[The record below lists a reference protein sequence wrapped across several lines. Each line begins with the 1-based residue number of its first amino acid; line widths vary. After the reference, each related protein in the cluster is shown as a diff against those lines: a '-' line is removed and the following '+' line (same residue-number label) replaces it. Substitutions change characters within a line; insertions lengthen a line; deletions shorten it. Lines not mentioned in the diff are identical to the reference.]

1 MRLEFW
7 LFLLFVALGSL
18 PPLSPARSGSPPAPP
33 PPPTSPQ
40 LPPKISQHFTV
51 KDYFVFIIVIDGLRP
66 DALQRAQTPN
76 LDRLWQSGLYSWT
89 AQTVM
94 PSLTLPAIASLL
106 SGVPPERHRILW
118 NHWAPELGR
127 ISVPTIFEIAQ
138 SENIPT
144 VAFVSKRKLEH
155 LFHPQTPLFVVNND
169 AKRVIEEAVQYIAE
183 HRPRL
188 VFLHLSD
195 VDDAGH
201 RYGWMTVRQLQAV
214 ERVDEALGLLLKSLE
229 DLKILNDSVLIVT
242 ADHGGHGRIHGTD
255 DPRDMTIPWILW
267 TAEIESGRELTQPIR
282 IYDTAA
288 TALAALSV
296 AIPSDWLGIPVF
308 EAFPKATLQTERP

>member
-1 MRLEFW
+1 MSLEFF
-7 LFLLFVALGSL
+7 LFLLFVALGGL
-18 PPLSPARSGSPPAPP
+18 PPPPAPAVSVVAP
-33 PPPTSPQ
+33 PPSPPGLP
-40 LPPKISQHFTV
+40 LPPKVRHFTV
-51 KDYFVFIIVIDGLRP
+51 KDYYVFVTVVDGLRP

-76 LDRLWQSGLYSWT
+76 LDRLWQSGLYSWS
-89 AQTVM
+89 AQTVL
-94 PSLTLPAIASLL
+94 PSTTLPAIASLL
-106 SGVPPERHRILW
+106 SGVPPERHQILW

-127 ISVPTIFEIAQ
+127 ISVPTIFKIAQ
-138 SENIPT
+138 GENIST

-155 LFHPQTPLFVVNND
+155 LFSPETPLFVINNG
-169 AKRVIEEAVQYIAE
+169 ARNVIEEAIEYISE

-214 ERVDEALGLLLKSLE
+214 ERVDEALGLLLHSLE
-229 DLKILNDSVLIVT
+229 DLQILNKSVIIVT

-255 DPRDMTIPWILW
+255 DPRDITIPWILW
-267 TAEIESGRELTQPIR
+267 TPDIEIGRELTQPIR

-288 TALAALSV
+288 TVLAALSLG
-296 AIPSDWLGIPVF
+296 IPPDWLGVPVW
-308 EAFPKATLQTERP
+308 EAFPEATLQRERP

>member
-1 MRLEFW
+1 
-7 LFLLFVALGSL
+7 LGSL

-33 PPPTSPQ
+33 PPTPPQ

-214 ERVDEALGLLLKSLE
+214 ERVDEALGLLLENLE
-229 DLKILNDSVLIVT
+229 DLTDS
-242 ADHGGHGRIHGTD
+242 
-255 DPRDMTIPWILW
+255 
-267 TAEIESGRELTQPIR
+267 Q
-282 IYDTAA
+282 
-288 TALAALSV
+288 
-296 AIPSDWLGIPVF
+296 
-308 EAFPKATLQTERP
+308 